1 MARYVNCI
9 YQIALEIGS
18 KLIFAGKPRISGGY
32 LYVVDCFSDCF
43 SSLAIRVCW
52 RSRWKSD
59 SRPFK
64 HLTKNFEVE
73 SVEYENTYE
82 IHQDVD
88 SGRAGRVAADPQK
101 R

>member
-1 MARYVNCI
+1 MDNLQNWQKNTDVST
-9 YQIALEIGS
+9 L
-18 KLIFAGKPRISGGY
+18 
-32 LYVVDCFSDCF
+32 D
-43 SSLAIRVCW
+43 
-52 RSRWKSD
+52 
-59 SRPFK
+59 K

>member
-1 MARYVNCI
+1 MRNKTFLFV
-9 YQIALEIGS
+9 LIG
-18 KLIFAGKPRISGGY
+18 A
-32 LYVVDCFSDCF
+32 
-43 SSLAIRVCW
+43 
-52 RSRWKSD
+52 
-59 SRPFK
+59 K